1 MPIFDTIF
9 TVILN
14 FCARKQVLYQKTGQ
28 MKVSYRHISTAED
41 ASFAIKEYC
50 QPRFTNTFH
59 FHHGYEVILIVKSSG
74 QVYVGNK
81 VMNYNEGEI
90 FMFGPGLVHCFS
102 SDNLSIG
109 AGEVAHAIVVQFTA
123 DFMGKDFFDT
133 LELRKVK
140 ELMQLSVYGIKFN
153 HTLPSLN
160 TLFFQFQPNQQMK
173 NLILLLQILEE
184 LSARS
189 KDGALLLTDDI
200 RKIRYRESDSKKLAS
215 IFNYVFENYHH
226 SVDIRSAASLAC
238 MSEAAFC
245 RYFKRSTHKT
255 FSQFVNEIRI
265 SHATK
270 LLIGKENNITDICYA
285 CGFDNV
291 SYFNRQFKIHQGI
304 TPREYRE
311 VFRKSNA
318 GTPFLRSAD

>member
-1 MPIFDTIF
+1 MKPQRLHLT
-9 TVILN
+9 
-14 FCARKQVLYQKTGQ
+14 RKNKYEQ

-41 ASFAIKEYC
+41 ASFAIKEFC

-81 VMNYNEGEI
+81 VMNYNEGEV

-102 SDNLSIG
+102 NDHPSIST
-109 AGEVAHAIVVQFTA
+109 GENAHAIVLQFTE
-123 DFMGKDFFDT
+123 DFMGRDFFNT
-133 LELRKVK
+133 PEMRKVK
-140 ELMQLSVYGIKFN
+140 ELMQLSLYGIKFN
-153 HTLPSLN
+153 NKLPPLSN
-160 TLFFQFQPNQQMK
+160 LFFQLQPNQQMK
-173 NLILLLQILEE
+173 NLILLLQILEDLCE
-184 LSARS
+184 RS
-189 KDGALLLTDDI
+189 KNDSLLLTEDI

-226 SVDIRSAASLAC
+226 DVDIKSAASLAC

-304 TPREYRE
+304 TPREYRK
-311 VFRKSNA
+311 VFIESNA
-318 GTPFLRSAD
+318 GAPFLRTAD